1 MQAKSM
7 TFFSFSGYTKGL
19 FAIMDIS
26 KASADYL
33 LTIKIDGGMFNRINK
48 KMKSLTAKHAFK
60 GPFCVEVDGVPA
72 QIKEIDQSNQDYY
85 LKLRVISDLFERST
99 LAKLSKGN
107 EVSLGLQSF
116 NKKKYLV
123 GQYSQETTS
132 VHPLGQAQLLSCK
145 IADGHAHTQELTF
158 EASLNLLSLFDEKKC
173 IGLNGGAFFIR
184 NYEKLEDK
192 IRFQIHIGR
201 LTREKTN
208 FGSEKMAI
216 GQYINITR
224 AFMEEESLYE
234 AQSIGFPS
242 K

>member
-1 MQAKSM
+1 M

-19 FAIMDIS
+19 FVITDLS
-26 KASADYL
+26 KTAVDYL
-33 LTIKIDGGMFNRINK
+33 LTIKIDEGMFNRIHK

-72 QIKEIDQSNQDYY
+72 EIKEIYQSDQDYY
-85 LKLRVISDLFERST
+85 LKLGVIPDLFERST
-99 LAKLSKGN
+99 LAKLSKDS

-123 GQYSQETTS
+123 GQYSQETAT
-132 VHPLGQAQLLSCK
+132 VHPLGQAQLLNCK
-145 IADGHAHTQELTF
+145 IADGHTHTQELTF
-158 EASLNLLSLFDEKKC
+158 EAPLNLLLLFEEKKC

-184 NYEKLEDK
+184 NYEKLGDK

-201 LTREKTN
+201 LTREKTI
-208 FGSEKMAI
+208 FGSEKMKI
-216 GQYINITR
+216 GQCINITR
-224 AFMEEESLYE
+224 AFMEEESPYGACE
-234 AQSIGFPS
+234 DQCISSNP